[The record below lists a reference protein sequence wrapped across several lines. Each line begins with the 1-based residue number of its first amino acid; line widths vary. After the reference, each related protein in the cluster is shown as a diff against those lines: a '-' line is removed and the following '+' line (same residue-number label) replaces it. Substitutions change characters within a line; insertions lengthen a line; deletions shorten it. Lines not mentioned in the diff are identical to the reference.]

1 MENCCI
7 CGRANLLQD
16 GSSEFAVLT
25 QKGCDKINEI
35 DISIGAQPGRKVHP
49 KCRLDLIR
57 PNSYKQ
63 DGMPAKAKDSSPAV
77 RRRSTSQLFNVK
89 EQCLFCGLPAK
100 YSGKKKGYDVIPVRT
115 MDFQDTVLMI
125 CKERTDPWSQ
135 IVHGR
140 LQYLRD
146 LHASDAIYHQ
156 TCSSNFRTG
165 KDIPAQ
171 YSSDTDDSVKRTKVQ
186 GRPVD
191 TVRSSAFEKVV
202 QYLRDNEE
210 EQLALQ
216 DLSDKME
223 EYLEGTNEEP
233 YSVAYLKKK
242 LEERLS
248 DEIVISTIKKKAN
261 EVTLRKTVASILH
274 EFHLQPKTEDVQV
287 EESRIIQTAARLIES
302 EIRSKESTNE
312 HYPESADMSS
322 VDTALEFVPGL
333 LQTFLR
339 IVFTGKDVN
348 LKLASIGQAIVQA
361 ARPRAIIA
369 PLQLGLG
376 VQMHHHFSS
385 KFLIDS
391 LNAHGFCSSYSTVQ
405 KYQRSAAVAQGTEIP
420 GWIPGRFMQ
429 FSADNVDHNSRTLDG
444 TGTFHGMGI
453 ITTVTPGTKSTKVI
467 PRREVTS
474 TEIAQTGRIPILPYN
489 GHCEDTQNLVYKDLE
504 NLKVK
509 DQTANLDL
517 LWKLTL
523 PLLRSPR
530 PGWSGTMQNVCLG
543 AHPGKASIVFL
554 PMIDVDPGDLTCINS
569 TLTFIADHAS
579 RYGVTPIVTF
589 DQPLWWKA
597 LTLIQ
602 DEPQGSKLKSIVL
615 RLGGLHMEM
624 SFLGCIG
631 YLMSGSG
638 IEDLLELVYA
648 KNAITHMLSGKALAR
663 AVRGHFLVDAALNA
677 LLVCNTFDLPLP
689 VNNVSQN
696 PNENDVEDTDDVEL
710 DLNEER
716 AIGPDT
722 DTDLELVKVLYGKVR
737 ENPKMAHVSSSTALD
752 SVAKKVEEKKSS
764 LRDHRTGV
772 LWLQYMKMLDIM
784 RKFIKAER
792 TGDWKLHLQAVYDM
806 LPYFAA
812 AGHNLY
818 AKSVYL
824 YLQDMQALEST
835 HPDVYKSFVDGLHV
849 VRRSDREWAGL
860 STDLVIEQVM

>member
-7 CGRANLLQD
+7 CGGGDLED

-25 QKGCDKINEI
+25 QKGCDKINEV
-35 DISIGAQPGRKVHP
+35 DSSIGAQPGRKVHT

-57 PNSYKQ
+57 PHSYKQ
-63 DGMPAKAKDSSPAV
+63 DGMPKAKDSSPAV
-77 RRRSTSQLFNVK
+77 RRRSTSLPFNVQ
-89 EQCLFCGLPAK
+89 EQCIFCGLPAK
-100 YSGKKKGYDVIPVRT
+100 YTGKKKGYDVIPVRT
-115 MDFQDTVLMI
+115 MEFQDTVLMI

-135 IVHGR
+135 VVLGR
-140 LQYLRD
+140 LEYLRD
-146 LHASDAIYHQ
+146 LHASDAVYHQ

-171 YSSDTDDSVKRTKVQ
+171 YSSDTDNGAKRTKVQ

-191 TVRSSAFEKVV
+191 TVRSSAFENIV

-210 EQLALQ
+210 EQLTLK
-216 DLSDKME
+216 DLSSKME

-242 LEERLS
+242 LEERFG

-261 EVTLRKTVASILH
+261 VVTLRKTVASILH
-274 EFHLQPKTEDVQV
+274 EFHLEPKTEDVQV
-287 EESRIIQTAARLIES
+287 EESRIIETAAILIKS
-302 EIRSKESTNE
+302 EIRSKESTDE

-322 VDTALEFVPGL
+322 VETALEFVPGL

-339 IVFTGKDVN
+339 IVFAGKDVN

-361 ARPRAIIA
+361 TRPRAIIA

-405 KYQRSAAVAQGTEIP
+405 QYQRSAAVAQGTEIP

-453 ITTVTPGTKSTKVI
+453 IATVTPGTKSTKAI
-467 PRREVTS
+467 PRREVRS
-474 TEIAQTGRIPILPYN
+474 TQIAQTGRIPILHYN
-489 GHCEDTQNLVYKDLE
+489 GPREDPQKLVYRDLE

-509 DQTANLDL
+509 DRTANLDL

-543 AHPGKASIVFL
+543 AHPGKSSIVFL
-554 PMIDVDPGDLTCINS
+554 PMIDMDPGDLTCINS
-569 TLTFIADHAS
+569 TLTFIAEQAS

-602 DEPQGSKLKSIVL
+602 DEPRGSKLKSIVL

-648 KNAITHMLSGKALAR
+648 KNAITHMLSGKAIAR

-689 VNNVSQN
+689 VNTVSQN
-696 PNENDVEDTDDVEL
+696 PANENDVQDTVDVEL

-716 AIGPDT
+716 ASGSDS
-722 DTDLELVKVLYGKVR
+722 DTDLELVKVLYGEVIDNQQMAQVR
-737 ENPKMAHVSSSTALD
+737 SSTALG
-752 SVAKKVEEKKSS
+752 SVAKKIEEKKVS
-764 LRDHRTGV
+764 LQDHRTGV
-772 LWLQYMKMLDIM
+772 LWLEYMKMLDIL
-784 RKFIKAER
+784 RKFIKGER
-792 TGDWKLHLQAVYDM
+792 TGDWKLHLQAVYEM
-806 LPYFAA
+806 LPYFAS

-818 AKSVYL
+818 AKSAYL
-824 YLQDMQALEST
+824 YLQHMQALEST